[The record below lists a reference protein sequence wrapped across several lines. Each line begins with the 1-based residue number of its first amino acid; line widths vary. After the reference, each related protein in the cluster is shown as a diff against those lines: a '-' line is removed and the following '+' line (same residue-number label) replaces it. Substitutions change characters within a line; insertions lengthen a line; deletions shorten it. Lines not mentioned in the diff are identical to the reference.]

1 MQNPV
6 DRAIKVM
13 MLGAGVVS
21 IILFLF
27 FELL

>member
-13 MLGAGVVS
+13 TLGAGVVS
-21 IILFLF
+21 IILFLVF
-27 FELL
+27 QLL